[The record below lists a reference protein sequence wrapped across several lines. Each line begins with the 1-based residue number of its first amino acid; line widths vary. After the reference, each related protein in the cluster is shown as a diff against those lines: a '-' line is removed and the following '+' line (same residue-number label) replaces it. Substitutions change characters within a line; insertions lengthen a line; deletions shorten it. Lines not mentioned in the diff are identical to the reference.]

1 MTLILKELLLPPG
14 FFLLAGLFGI
24 WDIQRNPRRA
34 RLILIAVAILFY
46 IFSTKVMASLLM
58 GSLPVPSPLP
68 PQSLDSIDNSAP
80 PQAIVVLGAG
90 LYEAAPE
97 YGGDTVSGGSLARI
111 RYGANLH
118 RRSGLPLLVSGGRP
132 EDTELSEA
140 EAMKTALETDF
151 HVAVAWI
158 EDRSDTTWEEAKNAH
173 EILAA
178 EGIDRIYLVTHASHM
193 ARAEKA
199 FQHAGFN
206 VTPAPT
212 EFWSHPKLRM
222 KDFLPTAGGL
232 AISRHAM
239 HEWLGRLWYTIR
251 P

>member
-1 MTLILKELLLPPG
+1 MIPLLKEFLLPPG
-14 FFLLAGLFGI
+14 VFLLAGLIGI
-24 WDIQRNPRRA
+24 WNIQRNPRRA
-34 RLILIAVAILFY
+34 KRILIAVTILFY
-46 IFSTKVMASLLM
+46 IFSTKIMASLLV
-58 GSLPVPSPLP
+58 GNLPVPPPLP
-68 PQSLDSIDNSAP
+68 PQSLDLMDSSDP

-132 EDTELSEA
+132 ENTKLSEA
-140 EAMKTALETDF
+140 ETMKAALETDF
-151 HVAVAWI
+151 HVPVAWT
-158 EDRSDTTWEEAKNAH
+158 EDISNTTWEGAQNVH

-178 EGIDRIYLVTHASHM
+178 EGINKIYLVTHANHM
-193 ARAEKA
+193 IRAEKA
-199 FQHAGFN
+199 FRRAGFD

-212 EFWSHPKLRM
+212 EFWSHPNLRA
-222 KDFLPTAGGL
+222 KDFLPTGGGL
-232 AISRHAM
+232 AISRHAL
-239 HEWLGRLWYTIR
+239 HEWLGHLWYTIR